1 MGSKPKHQEYQA
13 KKGETEDVQTRIAAD
28 QMARY
33 KRDYQP
39 LLAKE
44 RDMAAQERLAPTYKG
59 IAQADTMQTLTGQ
72 SSLALSQGLGQSANI
87 ALGAVNQQLQATTAA
102 VASSTKRQA
111 DILAAGKGQQY
122 DAGDALAMASRQ
134 GASKGLAEASAK
146 QTVRMAKTDAIYG
159 IGMQMMGQGYQNL
172 GETGNFME
180 SQQWRYN
187 PTGGAE
193 GKGAYESRDVR
204 FKGIGQ
210 DPESGWG

>member
-1 MGSKPKHQEYQA
+1 MGSKPKQQEYQA

-28 QMARY
+28 QLARY

-87 ALGAVNQQLQATTAA
+87 ALGAVNQQLQANTAA

-111 DILAAGKGQQY
+111 DILAAGKGQQF

-134 GASKGLAEASAK
+134 AASKGLTEASAT
-146 QTVRMAKTDAIYG
+146 QQVRLAKNAALGQFAGGVAAQGMFNYG
-159 IGMQMMGQGYQNL
+159 Q
-172 GETGNFME
+172 TGNPFK
-180 SQQWRYN
+180 SRQFRFDK
-187 PTGGAE
+187 TE
-193 GKGAYESRDVR
+193 GLQSRDVL
-204 FKGIGQ
+204 FGGIG
-210 DPESGWG
+210 SKGGWG